1 MKKKL
6 LVSTILALTTGMV
19 FAQGQNPAPA
29 PAPAPVPAQ
38 GQLSTTVLTTTT
50 ATGEV
55 RTTILKPRVPAA
67 APLVPTEGVVQVA
80 IRQGNPVQL
89 INPVAPA
96 RYGNG
101 QEHVMHDPNDP
112 GKPKGI
118 SLFAWSF

>member
-6 LVSTILALTTGMV
+6 LVSTILAMIAGM
-19 FAQGQNPAPA
+19 ALAQEQGQ
-29 PAPAPVPAQ
+29 VPGQGQ

-118 SLFAWSF
+118 SLFAWSFW

>member
-6 LVSTILALTTGMV
+6 LVSTILALTTGMA
-19 FAQGQNPAPA
+19 FAQGQAPA
-29 PAPAPVPAQ
+29 PAPAQ
-38 GQLSTTVLTTTT
+38 GQLSTTTVLKTTT

-55 RTTILKPRVPAA
+55 RTTILKPRPPAA
-67 APLVPTEGVVQVA
+67 APVVPTEGVVQVA
-80 IRQGNPVQL
+80 IRQGSPVQL

>member
-6 LVSTILALTTGMV
+6 LVSTILTLTAGMAL
-19 FAQGQNPAPA
+19 AQGQDQ
-29 PAPAPVPAQ
+29 VPGQGQ
-38 GQLSTTVLTTTT
+38 GQLSTTALTTTT

-118 SLFAWSF
+118 SLFAWSFW